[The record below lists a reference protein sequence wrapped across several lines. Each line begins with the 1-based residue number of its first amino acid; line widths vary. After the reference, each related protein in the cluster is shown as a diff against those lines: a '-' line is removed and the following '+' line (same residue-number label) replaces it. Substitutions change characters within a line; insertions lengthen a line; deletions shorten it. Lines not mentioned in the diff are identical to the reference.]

1 MGFHGILQGF
11 LGSMRQTNKEMTGS
25 AFAEYDIPDSGFLRG
40 RMALICLPSKN
51 TQCSSLLAVVL
62 AAGFAFSF
70 SAQAH
75 RLAVSSDQ
83 QLTVWAWERDE
94 DLSYIDPT
102 KVRVAYFAGNI
113 YVRGSSV
120 RFRPR
125 TQKLKLPKKALA
137 FPVFRIESIRTK
149 NVSNELNRKGLKEL
163 KEDESLNVPSIEAAS
178 FVAKTIAARTEKL
191 QQTKLQQCD
200 VQVRNIQQSNFQQ
213 RNTHKHNLCNN
224 TVQIDFDALED
235 ERPFY
240 KELLKNLRKELPIGT
255 KISITSLAS
264 WLLADKWIERGSADE
279 AVAMLFSIG
288 PGKKEVLS
296 VLKKR
301 TLDTGSDIPVAIG
314 ISASEYM
321 TNKVLF
327 ESGVQRKTDNLYI
340 FSSRPWTEQRLR
352 SITCEALAK

>member
-1 MGFHGILQGF
+1 
-11 LGSMRQTNKEMTGS
+11 
-25 AFAEYDIPDSGFLRG
+25 
-40 RMALICLPSKN
+40 MALTCLPSKN
-51 TQCSSLLAVVL
+51 TLCSSLLAVVL
-62 AAGFAFSF
+62 AAGFVFSF

-75 RLAVSSDQ
+75 RLAVSSDPK
-83 QLTVWAWERDE
+83 LTVWAWERDE

-125 TQKLKLPKKALA
+125 TQKLKLPRNAVA
-137 FPVFRIESIRTK
+137 FPVFRIESIRTS
-149 NVSNELNRKGLKEL
+149 NVSNEPHRSRLMERKRD
-163 KEDESLNVPSIEAAS
+163 EDLNVPSIEAAS

-191 QQTKLQQCD
+191 QSTLQQSD
-200 VQVRNIQQSNFQQ
+200 LQQSNLQQ
-213 RNTHKHNLCNN
+213 KNKHSHNLCTN

-240 KELLKNLRKELPIGT
+240 KELLKNLRKELPRGT
-255 KISITSLAS
+255 RISITSLAS
-264 WLLADKWIERGSADE
+264 WLLADKWMECGSADE

-296 VLKKR
+296 VLKTR
-301 TLDTGSDIPVAIG
+301 RLDTGADIPVAIG
-314 ISASEYM
+314 ISASEHM
-321 TNKVLF
+321 TNRVLF
-327 ESGVQRKTDNLYI
+327 ESDVQRKAENLYI

>member
-1 MGFHGILQGF
+1 MQ
-11 LGSMRQTNKEMTGS
+11 QNNKEVTGP

-40 RMALICLPSKN
+40 RMALTCLPPKN
-51 TQCSSLLAVVL
+51 TLYSSLLAVVL
-62 AAGFAFSF
+62 AAGFVFSF
-70 SAQAH
+70 AAQAY
-75 RLAVSSDQ
+75 RLSVLSDPH
-83 QLTVWAWERDE
+83 LTVWAWERDE

-102 KVRVAYFAGNI
+102 KVRVAYFAGTI

-125 TQKLKLPKKALA
+125 TQKLKLPKNALA

-149 NVSNELNRKGLKEL
+149 NVSNEPHCSSLREQ
-163 KEDESLNVPSIEAAS
+163 ERDEGLNVPSVEAAS

-191 QQTKLQQCD
+191 QETNLQRCD
-200 VQVRNIQQSNFQQ
+200 VQERNIQQSNFQQ
-213 RNTHKHNLCNN
+213 RTFQKRNTHKHNFSSNI
-224 TVQIDFDALED
+224 VQIDFDALED

-240 KELLKNLRKELPIGT
+240 KELLKNLRKELSTGT

-288 PGKKEVLS
+288 PGKNEVLS

-301 TLDTGSDIPVAIG
+301 ILDTGSDIPVAIG
-314 ISASEYM
+314 ISASENM